1 MVPFSQALLR
11 GSSPS
16 PTRSRGSEDEQGE
29 GQGEDQQPQ
38 QQQLTGSAAA
48 APNHQAAESPKQVRF
63 SPEVEEQSPHR
74 HGGAI
79 DSLTPDSAMR
89 TASSISTSISV
100 SNSASP
106 ALWGNQVMPPRDSR
120 DSLSPAPTLDEFRS
134 QIREAERALEE
145 EEARIRGYSS
155 SQERQLEE
163 LQAAATNDAEE
174 AYRLEKLREV
184 SARSSRP

>member
-1 MVPFSQALLR
+1 M
-11 GSSPS
+11 
-16 PTRSRGSEDEQGE
+16 
-29 GQGEDQQPQ
+29 
-38 QQQLTGSAAA
+38 AAKKAQVMAAVEAARAEKAAQEA
-48 APNHQAAESPKQVRF
+48 APAPAA
-63 SPEVEEQSPHR
+63 
-74 HGGAI
+74 
-79 DSLTPDSAMR
+79 
-89 TASSISTSISV
+89 
-100 SNSASP
+100 